1 MTDDMK
7 LEHPSI
13 AYQYTGFDA
22 DFTFFKV
29 YTRAIVDPVTSETGQ
44 METSYKNYL
53 PSLEQSSDPAG
64 FLKLAARI
72 MLAHCVKSTGVPVE
86 QWIIEFSPVMEKFGV
101 PSHLFFDTAKDR
113 AWLA

>member
-1 MTDDMK
+1 MDDNPK

-13 AYQYTGFDA
+13 AYQYAGFDA
-22 DFTFFKV
+22 DFTFFKI
-29 YTRAIVDPVTSETGQ
+29 YTREITDPNTGEVGQ

-53 PSLEQSSDPAG
+53 PSLEQSADPAG

-72 MLAHCVKSTGVPVE
+72 MLAHCVRSTGVPVE
-86 QWIIEFSPVMEKFGV
+86 KWVIEFSPVMEKFGV
-101 PSHLFFDTAKDR
+101 PSHLFFDTVKDR

>member
-1 MTDDMK
+1 MSADPK

-13 AYQYTGFDA
+13 AYAYTGFDA
-22 DFTFFKV
+22 DFTFFKI
-29 YTRAIVDPVTSETGQ
+29 YTRELHDPVTGEAGQ
-44 METSYKNYL
+44 MHTEYKNFL
-53 PSLEQSSDPAG
+53 PSLEQSADPAG

-72 MLAHCVKSTGVPVE
+72 MLAHCVRSSGIPAEK
-86 QWIIEFSPVMEKFGV
+86 WIIEFSPVMEKFGV